1 MTIFHFACYYNEKL
15 TSTSSIMNK
24 ILKTSVFLSLAG
36 LMACSASPTGRN
48 QLLLFS
54 NQDMSSLGAKSF
66 EQMKTDTPISKN
78 AETNAYVQCVA
89 NAITRHVPKQYG
101 FSDWEIVVF
110 DSEQVNAFALPG
122 GKIGVYTGLLNVAV
136 NQDQLAT
143 VIGHEIAHVL
153 ANHSNER
160 LSQSQLANAGL
171 QITDIAL
178 GASEY
183 AQYRGLTM
191 AALGVGVQYG
201 VILPYGRTQ
210 ESEADIVGLELM
222 AKAGFDPN
230 QSIDLWRNMA
240 RASGGN
246 APPELLSTHP
256 SHGTRIRDLNAKI
269 SQLPNTAATSR
280 PTCQI

>member
-1 MTIFHFACYYNEKL
+1 MTIFHLACYYNEKL
-15 TSTSSIMNK
+15 TSTSSTMNN
-24 ILKTSVFLSLAG
+24 ILKTSVFLSLVG
-36 LMACSASPTGRN
+36 LIACSASPTGRN

-54 NQDMSSLGAKSF
+54 DQDMSSLGAKSF
-66 EQMKTDTPISKN
+66 EQMKTDLPINKN
-78 AETNAYVQCVA
+78 TKTNAYVQCVTD
-89 NAITRHVPKQYG
+89 AITRYVPKQYG
-101 FSDWEIVVF
+101 FSDWEVVVF

-230 QSIDLWRNMA
+230 QSIDLWKNMA
-240 RASGGN
+240 KASGGS

-256 SHGTRIRDLNAKI
+256 SHGTRIRDLNTKI
-269 SQLPNTAATSR
+269 GQLSDNASASR
-280 PTCQI
+280 PKCQI